1 MIGEEKSSFAC
12 LKCNLQYKKC
22 ARSGSENFL
31 NLLQIFLSMPV
42 SMLALPLREAGSQEE
57 EPLFPWSFLWIRV
70 GTRE

>member
-1 MIGEEKSSFAC
+1 MIGEKKSSFAC
-12 LKCNLQYKKC
+12 LKFNLQY
-22 ARSGSENFL
+22 ARSGYENFL